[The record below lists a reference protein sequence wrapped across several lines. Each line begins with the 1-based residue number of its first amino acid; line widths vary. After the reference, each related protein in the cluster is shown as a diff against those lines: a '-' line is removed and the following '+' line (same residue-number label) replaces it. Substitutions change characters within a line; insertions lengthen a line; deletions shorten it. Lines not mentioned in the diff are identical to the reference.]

1 MGNRFS
7 EGKTAAG
14 GGAVEYVFFSL
25 TVYVLLSGWLFLPFW
40 KQFSGFD
47 YAYLLNPVA
56 AAWGTYLLSRRWINS
71 WTPSVLAG
79 ITYGFGPFALSFSI
93 YHPLAGFVYV
103 IIPWLFLPSVYWHKS
118 SPPDK
123 TRFLVRAMF
132 SVLPFAAI
140 LFLFWST
147 AQPWAGPYFLMPKTA
162 PMNLND
168 FQPLFFPLYK
178 IDGKIVF
185 SIYHLPM
192 LLSLM
197 GIFVLAAVQR
207 IAVLIPFA
215 AGLILCFLNPIMQV
229 SPIAWAAFPA
239 LFLSLLSG
247 LGFQSMLYAGKT
259 DSKWI
264 IACAV
269 IAAAMAAFFT
279 GLSLHPLTGKVF
291 DLTALLYAIAAAAIF
306 AVYYF
311 TRIQLHLPWGKW
323 AVLTGAALTD
333 IILSSRYLIERLF

>member
-7 EGKTAAG
+7 EGKKSTG
-14 GGAVEYVFFSL
+14 SSAVENAFFSL
-25 TVYVLLSGWLFLPFW
+25 TVYVLLSGWFFLPYF
-40 KQFSGFD
+40 KQFTGFD
-47 YAYLLNPVA
+47 YVYMVNPVV
-56 AAWGTYLLSRRWINS
+56 AAWGTYLLSRRWIDS

-79 ITYGFGPFALSFSI
+79 IAYGFGPFALSFSI
-93 YHPLAGFVYV
+93 YHPLAGFIYAM
-103 IIPWLFLPSVYWHKS
+103 IPWLFLPSVYWHKS
-118 SPPDK
+118 SPPDN
-123 TRFLVRAMF
+123 TRFLVRALF
-132 SVLPFAAI
+132 SLLPFAVI
-140 LFLFWST
+140 FLLFWST

-162 PMNLND
+162 PMSLND
-168 FQPLFFPLYK
+168 FQALLFPLYK
-178 IDGKIVF
+178 IDGKIIV
-185 SIYHLPM
+185 SIYHVPM
-192 LLSLM
+192 LLALM

-264 IACAV
+264 IACA
-269 IAAAMAAFFT
+269 AMAAALAAFFA
-279 GLSLHPLTGKVF
+279 GLSLHPLTGRVF
-291 DLTALLYAIAAAAIF
+291 ELTALLYAIAAAALS

-311 TRIQLHLPWGKW
+311 TRIQLRLPWGKW
-323 AVLTGAALTD
+323 VVLTGAVLTD
-333 IILSSRYLIERLF
+333 ILLSARYLIERLF